1 MPAYLNVSGFEIVL
15 PYDTLDSMG
24 CPSYITIIHSTSKHK
39 MFLVPLKRR
48 PKNAEIGAA
57 KVPDKVY
64 RRKAAFAFAMG
75 LDFKPIMQEVSIAH
89 SLFKNVQVDTDVLY
103 ISDLDLATIA
113 KVPQKDLVSNVS
125 ISLDFANLRLLES
138 VKDVGITE
146 IYTTGGYAVGL

>member
-1 MPAYLNVSGFEIVL
+1 
-15 PYDTLDSMG
+15 MG
-24 CPSYITIIHSTSKHK
+24 T
-39 MFLVPLKRR
+39 
-48 PKNAEIGAA
+48 A

-64 RRKAAFAFAMG
+64 RRKAAFAFDMG
-75 LDFKPIMQEVSIAH
+75 LDFNPIMEKVSIAH
-89 SLFKNVQVDTDVLY
+89 SLFRNVQVDTDVMF
-103 ISDLDLATIA
+103 ISDFDLATIA